1 MLQTTQKPP
10 TSAIL
15 EDMSLMTRLLF
26 GTTPSSEKL
35 ANLKSPEEIWGKKNI
50 KAKIRYRDHF
60 SSCVF

>member
-35 ANLKSPEEIWGKKNI
+35 ANLKSPEEIWGKKNQGKNQI
-50 KAKIRYRDHF
+50 
-60 SSCVF
+60 S